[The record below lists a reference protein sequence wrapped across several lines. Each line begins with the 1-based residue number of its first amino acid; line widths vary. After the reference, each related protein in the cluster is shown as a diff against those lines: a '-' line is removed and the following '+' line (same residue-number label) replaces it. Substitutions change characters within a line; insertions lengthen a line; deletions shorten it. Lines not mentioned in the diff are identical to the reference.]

1 MAPRKTST
9 AGVKRL
15 RKALRSTRAA
25 LPDAIESGRDAL
37 AHAAWEEARRAFEL
51 ALSVEET
58 PEGLEGLG
66 MAAWWLDDARIV
78 FDARERAYRLFR
90 KRGDRRGAG
99 RVAMTIAQDT
109 FQFRGEAAIA
119 EGWHA
124 RARRLLAGL
133 STVPEHGW
141 LRVWEGDLLLKVGGE
156 PRRVRELAAEAAD
169 ISRRLGDVDLEMTA
183 LALEGVA
190 LVMDGALPEGMLRLD
205 EATTA
210 AVSGEMS
217 DPFAIGISCCYLVD
231 ACERIRDFDR
241 AAQWCARVKDI
252 AARTRFTALLGICRA
267 QYASVL
273 VWRGAWKE
281 GEAELEAAVRQLSA
295 SRPAMQ
301 SEGLLRL
308 ADLRRLQGRFDEAR
322 AILDGL
328 ESHPQT
334 LVRRAALAL
343 DTGDAAAAAHLAE
356 RFLRNAPSSGR
367 TERIHAL
374 DVLHRARLAL
384 GRRKESIPVLEELR
398 AMAELIPTAPV
409 QACALTADGLA
420 RAADGE
426 YERARRAFEDASDL
440 YAKSRA
446 PYEQARV
453 RLELGK
459 ALIALG
465 EQAAAKRELAEARRS
480 LAELGALWRSEE
492 AAALMREKQRVVAA
506 SDKPAAPGGLTPR
519 EIEVLKLVA
528 AGLSNRTIGRKLF
541 VSELTVKRHVAN
553 VLAKLELHS
562 RAAAAAYAAKTG
574 LV

>member
-1 MAPRKTST
+1 
-9 AGVKRL
+9 
-15 RKALRSTRAA
+15 
-25 LPDAIESGRDAL
+25 
-37 AHAAWEEARRAFEL
+37 
-51 ALSVEET
+51 
-58 PEGLEGLG
+58 

-90 KRGDRRGAG
+90 QRGDRRGAG
-99 RVAMTIAQDT
+99 RLAMTIAQDT

-119 EGWHA
+119 KGWHA

-169 ISRRLGDVDLEMTA
+169 IGRRLGDVDLEMTA

-190 LVMDGALPEGMLRLD
+190 LVMDGAVPEGMLRLD

-210 AVSGEMS
+210 AVCGEMS
-217 DPFAIGISCCYLVD
+217 DPVAIGISCCYLVD

-252 AARTRFTALLGICRA
+252 AARTRFNALLGICRA

-281 GEAELEAAVRQLSA
+281 GEAELEAAVRQLGA

-301 SEGLLRL
+301 SEALLRL

-328 ESHPQT
+328 ERHPQT

-343 DTGDAAAAAHLAE
+343 DTGDAAVAAHLAE

-398 AMAELIPTAPV
+398 AMAGLIATAPV
-409 QACALTADGLA
+409 RACALAADGLA
-420 RAADGE
+420 KAADGE
-426 YERARRAFEDASDL
+426 YERARRSFEDANDL
-440 YAKSRA
+440 YANSGA

-465 EQAAAKRELAEARRS
+465 EQAAAKRELEEARRS
-480 LAELGALWRSEE
+480 LEELGALWHAEE
-492 AAALMREKQRVVAA
+492 AAALMKEGQRAAAA

-553 VLAKLELHS
+553 VLAKLELPS

>member
-1 MAPRKTST
+1 
-9 AGVKRL
+9 
-15 RKALRSTRAA
+15 
-25 LPDAIESGRDAL
+25 
-37 AHAAWEEARRAFEL
+37 
-51 ALSVEET
+51 
-58 PEGLEGLG
+58 
-66 MAAWWLDDARIV
+66 
-78 FDARERAYRLFR
+78 
-90 KRGDRRGAG
+90 
-99 RVAMTIAQDT
+99 
-109 FQFRGEAAIA
+109 
-119 EGWHA
+119 
-124 RARRLLAGL
+124 
-133 STVPEHGW
+133 
-141 LRVWEGDLLLKVGGE
+141 
-156 PRRVRELAAEAAD
+156 
-169 ISRRLGDVDLEMTA
+169 
-183 LALEGVA
+183 
-190 LVMDGALPEGMLRLD
+190 
-205 EATTA
+205 
-210 AVSGEMS
+210 MS

-231 ACERIRDFDR
+231 VCERIRDFDR

-252 AARTRFTALLGICRA
+252 AARTRFNALLGICRA

-281 GEAELEAAVRQLSA
+281 GEAELEAAVQQLGA
-295 SRPAMQ
+295 SRPALQ

-308 ADLRRLQGRFDEAR
+308 ADLRRLQGRFDEAC

-328 ESHPQT
+328 KRHPQA

-343 DTGDAAAAAHLAE
+343 DAGDAAAAAHLAE
-356 RFLRNAPSSGR
+356 RFLRNAPSSGHA
-367 TERIHAL
+367 ERVHAL

-398 AMAELIPTAPV
+398 AMAGLIATAPV
-409 QACALTADGLA
+409 QACALAADGLA

-426 YERARRAFEDASDL
+426 YERARRSFEDANDL
-440 YAKSRA
+440 YAKSGA

-459 ALIALG
+459 TLIALG

-492 AAALMREKQRVVAA
+492 AAALMREGQRAAAA

-528 AGLSNRTIGRKLF
+528 AGLSNRTIGRTLF
-541 VSELTVKRHVAN
+541 VSDLTVKRHVAN
-553 VLAKLELHS
+553 VLAKLELPS